1 MFAAFVVLARKSFGQ
16 KQFNRVRGKLIALH
30 VQTITHFCDRFDIDN
45 TTRQHL
51 IRLARENGKRLGL
64 LA

>member
-1 MFAAFVVLARKSFGQ
+1 MFAAFVVLARKCLGQ
-16 KQFNRVRGKLIALH
+16 KQFNRVRGKWIALH
-30 VQTITHFCDRFDIDN
+30 VQTINHFCDRFSIN
-45 TTRQHL
+45 TTTRQHL